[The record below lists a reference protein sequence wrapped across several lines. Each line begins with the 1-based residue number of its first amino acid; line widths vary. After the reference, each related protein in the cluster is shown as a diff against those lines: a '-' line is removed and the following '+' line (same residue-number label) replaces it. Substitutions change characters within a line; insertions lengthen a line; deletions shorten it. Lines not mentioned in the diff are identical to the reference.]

1 MLVPSLLKAGQGAM
15 RGKRD
20 KSKKFPTNWKQE
32 KKKRKDLA
40 TSQQPHTNLASSS
53 PSIGVCDVV
62 LFIGIKPGK
71 KLDVISNPITGLSG
85 AQHRTD
91 I

>member
-1 MLVPSLLKAGQGAM
+1 M

-40 TSQQPHTNLASSS
+40 TSQQPHTNLASPS

-71 KLDVISNPITGLSG
+71 KLDVISNPITRLSG

>member
-1 MLVPSLLKAGQGAM
+1 M

-20 KSKKFPTNWKQE
+20 KSKKFPTNWEQE
-32 KKKRKDLA
+32 KKERKDLA
-40 TSQQPHTNLASSS
+40 SSQQPKPGQLGPVASST
-53 PSIGVCDVV
+53 PSIGVRDVV

>member
-1 MLVPSLLKAGQGAM
+1 MLIPSLLKAGQGAM

-53 PSIGVCDVV
+53 PSIGVRDVV